1 MHMLSRRIPT
11 LLRLS
16 KKFYNK
22 NPSIEDTEV
31 KFTLK
36 EMILSLQNT
45 LKENNTAL
53 DTKIERIEGKIE
65 GLNQK
70 MTENSKELSQ
80 KMTENSKELNQKMTE
95 NSKELNQKMTEN
107 SKELEARLSDK
118 MKMNNYQVVVLVC
131 SALFGALALMNY
143 FGFGIRIKPKQKAAL
158 PTGQNTK

>member
-70 MTENSKELSQ
+70 MTENSKEL
-80 KMTENSKELNQKMTE
+80 
-95 NSKELNQKMTEN
+95 NQKMTEN